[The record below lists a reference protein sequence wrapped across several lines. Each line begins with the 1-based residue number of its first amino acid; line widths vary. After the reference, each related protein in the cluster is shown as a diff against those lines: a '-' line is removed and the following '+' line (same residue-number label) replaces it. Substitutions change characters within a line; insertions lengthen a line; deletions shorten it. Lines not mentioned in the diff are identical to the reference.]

1 MQHTVCTSRPTTG
14 CCDQVCFVHSKHVKL
29 LTIPY
34 RCNTSPDHATYAV
47 YLPDIVSRRAANKL
61 QPIRLHKFK
70 RYALAHRHSRCST
83 DQQWKRVNF
92 SDEKASW
99 VQPSGNIRSS
109 MPKTRRGTLCTK
121 YSPDFRPHVRS
132 NAPDRLTAV
141 RAAYWGN
148 AGY

>member
-1 MQHTVCTSRPTTG
+1 M
-14 CCDQVCFVHSKHVKL
+14 HVKHL
-29 LTIPY
+29 PVAY
-34 RCNTSPDHATYAV
+34 RSNPSPDHATYAV
-47 YLPDIVSRRAANKL
+47 YLLDIVSRRAANKL
-61 QPIRLHKFK
+61 QLTRLHTFK
-70 RYALAHRHSRCST
+70 RYAFAYRHSRWST
-83 DQQWKRVNF
+83 DQWKRVYF
-92 SDEKASW
+92 SDEKASR
-99 VQPSGNIRSS
+99 VQPSGNIRCS